1 MATHVLAALAC
12 IHAAGLV
19 HRDIK
24 PMNIMAQAQPDG
36 STLFKVV
43 DFGLAVA
50 GEQANC
56 SDTMHTVRM
65 RAGHC
70 QRVPA
75 LCSCSAIEGGGRC
88 RFRHSSSNSGSTDD
102 RASRLQ
108 APLRLPSPATGF
120 RPDVR
125 R

>member
-56 SDTMHTVRM
+56 SDTMHTVRL

-70 QRVPA
+70 QRVSA
-75 LCSCSAIEGGGRC
+75 LCSCSAIRGARGGVVSPRELEP
-88 RFRHSSSNSGSTDD
+88 
-102 RASRLQ
+102 RAAETAELLLLQ
-108 APLRLPSPATGF
+108 APLHLAIGF
-120 RPDVR
+120 RPVVR